1 MGKFAQYKWSIN
13 FIKIWAIVPS
23 RVGLG
28 QGIREKLYA
37 KYFIPISL
45 PFYSNLKVSCSD
57 QVGFDWQWNREKL
70 ISGLWL
76 WPCGLQASVLRYIQ
90 PNLCGPFDIELH
102 VIICFLLFIQSC
114 ALWFDFYLKM
124 YSNFWHIHVCLGYG
138 LYSALGGLANQS
150 SPATLS
156 FSFLSSPLGDIGAKL
171 CGQSDHTLILMLRCL
186 YKNVFVFNLSLRRCF
201 CLRLFCPCMY
211 SCAGWPRS
219 IKGIVPQSISYRLI
233 NLIFWIVMGCGIARF
248 GWRGLKT
255 TQTWK
260 FWSQNRG
267 PIWLPGTSRH
277 GAKW

>member
-1 MGKFAQYKWSIN
+1 
-13 FIKIWAIVPS
+13 
-23 RVGLG
+23 
-28 QGIREKLYA
+28 
-37 KYFIPISL
+37 
-45 PFYSNLKVSCSD
+45 
-57 QVGFDWQWNREKL
+57 
-70 ISGLWL
+70 
-76 WPCGLQASVLRYIQ
+76 
-90 PNLCGPFDIELH
+90 
-102 VIICFLLFIQSC
+102 
-114 ALWFDFYLKM
+114 M

-171 CGQSDHTLILMLRCL
+171 CGQSDHTLTLMLRCL
-186 YKNVFVFNLSLRRCF
+186 YKNVFVFNLSLWRCF
-201 CLRLFCPCMY
+201 CFRLFCPCMY

-260 FWSQNRG
+260 FWSQSFS
-267 PIWLPGTSRH
+267 PGTSRGIERTSRDGAMGPRGAAPWDVEGQYISDVEGRRH
-277 GAKW
+277 GTSKSYGAAPRGPRCAVPWGRRGQTLRPKV